1 MKTFRAL
8 ELMQHTTIIA
18 LMAVCSIAY
27 PLHVSAQAQQG
38 EEAPVTDARDDK
50 RSRVEKF
57 RDRRAGKKAAEE
69 AKAQTA
75 EALFPLATRV
85 EPTVRLSSR
94 DQRKVQQMLDLSRG
108 EAEDQAKA
116 QAMGEELLA
125 NPKVTGYTRAF
136 TNRVLADIR
145 LEQDDI
151 QGSIDFL
158 KAAIDADALSNDQ
171 HYQTMLVLAQTLINE
186 DRAEE
191 GIAVFDRLIAESK
204 TDNPDYLIIKANA
217 LYQLERYPEALAL
230 AKQLVAASA
239 EPKPSWQRL
248 LVALYAQTEQP
259 LEAAEVLKKL
269 IAADP
274 TDKGLR
280 TNLAGMYQEA
290 GDNDAAVAVLN
301 EMRAQGLLTTDRDYR
316 ALYSLYANI
325 EGHDADVIAVINEGL
340 EKGILEENVQVYTVL
355 AQSHYFSDQIPQA
368 IEAYKKASEFAT
380 DGAPTLNLARIFA
393 TEGRMAEA
401 KTTANEALAK
411 GLPAPGHAWVLLGQV
426 EHNLGNRAATAA
438 AMKEAAKYPE
448 TKANAEEWLRKN
460 KVR

>member
-1 MKTFRAL
+1 MMRFVV
-8 ELMQHTTIIA
+8 LMLFTVTLLA
-18 LMAVCSIAY
+18 TSWAPAV
-27 PLHVSAQAQQG
+27 AQDTDSSQSGRSKYEDRGVRKNKSQDK
-38 EEAPVTDARDDK
+38 EE
-50 RSRVEKF
+50 
-57 RDRRAGKKAAEE
+57 
-69 AKAQTA
+69 KAQP
-75 EALFPLATRV
+75 LFPLATR
-85 EPTVRLSSR
+85 EDPTIRLSSR
-94 DQRKVQQMLDLSRG
+94 DQRKIQKLLDLSQG
-108 EAEDQAKA
+108 ESEQQAEA
-116 QAMGEELLA
+116 QAMGEDMLA

-136 TNRVLADIR
+136 VSRVMADIR
-145 LEQDDI
+145 LEQDDV
-151 QGSIDFL
+151 QG
-158 KAAIDADALSNDQ
+158 AIHYLQTALDADALSNDQ
-171 HYQTMLVLAQTLINE
+171 HFQTMLVLAQTLINE

-191 GIAVFDRLIAESK
+191 GIVVFDRLIAESK

-217 LYQLERYPEALAL
+217 LYQLERYPEALEL
-230 AKQLVAASA
+230 AKQLVAASP

-259 LEAAEVLKKL
+259 LEAAKVLKTL

-274 TDKGLR
+274 TDKALR

-368 IEAYKKASEFAT
+368 IEAYKKASEIAS
-380 DGAPTLNLARIFA
+380 DGAPTLNLARIYA

-401 KTTANEALAK
+401 KATANEALAK